1 MSLYSPFFF
10 KVLKNPKMSLLPAMK
25 KVTIVSNT
33 NSMYLVQFINVI
45 FITNVQMPNYAS
57 IGRLMT
63 NFYLAISIWYLLLPT
78 LFIANNFCLAQ
89 MTDERRQIITPWL
102 TKMSIRD

>member
-10 KVLKNPKMSLLPAMK
+10 KVLKNQKMSLLPAMK
-25 KVTIVSNT
+25 KVTILSTT

-45 FITNVQMPNYAS
+45 FTTNVQMPNYAS
-57 IGRLMT
+57 IERLMT

-89 MTDERRQIITPWL
+89 MTDERR
-102 TKMSIRD
+102 

>member
-1 MSLYSPFFF
+1 
-10 KVLKNPKMSLLPAMK
+10 
-25 KVTIVSNT
+25 
-33 NSMYLVQFINVI
+33 
-45 FITNVQMPNYAS
+45 MPNYAS